1 MNNSVPDQCGW
12 IALAGDY
19 PLHPMLNGRQTADW
33 AIIGGG
39 FTGLAAARRI
49 AELAPNAR
57 ILLIDGKRIGQGA
70 TGRNSGFVV
79 ANESPGHAALSTAEG
94 RANYAAVNTLDHAG
108 VKELKRLIQLHNIE
122 CQWEDTGSIHAA
134 SDPKN
139 FAKIRHHARLFSDLG
154 VDATLLEETT
164 LKNRLGIGHYKLG
177 VLSNGG
183 ALVQPAA
190 LAKGLAN
197 NMPDAVEI
205 FENSPVLDIS
215 HDSDST
221 LLTLE
226 NGTVRA
232 GKVIVALNAFMPRL
246 GLCRDRVFPL
256 ALTASLTRPLTD
268 TEEDAISHAP
278 SWGVLSPQSLGATIR
293 LTKDRRILI
302 RNTAEYQPS
311 GINPAMLSKRRDTH
325 YAGLQRRFPWLGEG
339 AIEYTWSGNICI
351 SKNAKPVFAKLSD
364 NVFATGCYNASGVS
378 KGAIMGRLIV
388 DHAFKEPSD
397 LLDMAMSL
405 PKPSWIPP
413 RPVFDVGVKAR
424 LVFDRMKGKSET

>member
-1 MNNSVPDQCGW
+1 MNKSVPDQCGW

-19 PLHPMLNGRQTADW
+19 PSYPNLNGEQIADW
-33 AIIGGG
+33 VIIGGG

-49 AELAPNAR
+49 SELAPKAR

-79 ANESPGHAALSTAEG
+79 ANESPGHAALATADG
-94 RANYAAVNTLDHAG
+94 RANYAAVNALDHAG
-108 VKELKRLIQLHNIE
+108 IKELKRLIQQYKIE

-139 FAKIRHHARLFSDLG
+139 FDKIRHHAQLFSDLG
-154 VDATLLEETT
+154 VDAALLDEAA
-164 LKNRLGIGHYKLG
+164 LKKRLGIGHYKLG

-190 LAKGLAN
+190 LAKGLAS

-205 FENSPVLDIS
+205 FENSPVLDIG
-215 HDSDST
+215 HDSRGV

-226 NGTVRA
+226 SGTVKA

-268 TEEDAISHAP
+268 TEEEAISHAP
-278 SWGVLSPQSLGATIR
+278 SWGVLSPQPLGATMR
-293 LTKDRRILI
+293 LTQDRRILI
-302 RNTAEYQPS
+302 RNTVEYRPS
-311 GINPAMLSKRRDTH
+311 GINPAMLANRRDTH
-325 YAGLQRRFPWLGEG
+325 YAGLQRRFSWLGGG

-351 SKNAKPVFAKLSD
+351 SRNSKPVFAKLSD
-364 NVFATGCYNASGVS
+364 NVFATGCFNASGVS
-378 KGAIMGRLIV
+378 KGSIMGRLIA

-397 LLDMAMSL
+397 LLDIAMSL
-405 PKPSWIPP
+405 PKPGRIPT
-413 RPVFDVGVKAR
+413 RPIFGVGVKTR
-424 LVFDRMKGKSET
+424 LAFDRMKGRSET

>member
-1 MNNSVPDQCGW
+1 MNKSVTDQCGW

-19 PLHPMLNGRQTADW
+19 PSYPTLNGKQVADW
-33 AIIGGG
+33 VIIGGG

-79 ANESPGHAALSTAEG
+79 ANESPGHAALSAADG
-94 RANYAAVNTLDHAG
+94 RANYAAVNALDHAG
-108 VKELKRLIQLHNIE
+108 VKELKRLIQQYKIE

-139 FAKIRHHARLFSDLG
+139 FDKIRHHAQLFSDLG
-154 VDATLLEETT
+154 IDATLLDETV
-164 LKNRLGIGHYKLG
+164 LKKRLGIEHYKLG
-177 VLSNGG
+177 VISTGG

-197 NMPDAVEI
+197 NMPDAVET
-205 FENSPVLDIS
+205 FENSRVLDIAQ
-215 HDSDST
+215 DSSGA

-226 NGTVRA
+226 NATVRA
-232 GKVIVALNAFMPRL
+232 SKVIVAVNAFMPRL

-268 TEEDAISHAP
+268 TEEDAISNAP
-278 SWGVLSPQSLGATIR
+278 SWGILSPQPLGATMR

-311 GINPAMLSKRRDTH
+311 GINSAMLAKRRNIH

-351 SKNAKPVFAKLSD
+351 SKNSKPVFAKLSD

-378 KGAIMGRLIV
+378 KGSIMGRLIV

-397 LLDMAMSL
+397 LLDMAMSI
-405 PKPSWIPP
+405 PKPDRIPP
-413 RPVFDVGVKAR
+413 RPIFDIGVKAR
-424 LVFDRMKGKSET
+424 LAFDRVKGKSEA